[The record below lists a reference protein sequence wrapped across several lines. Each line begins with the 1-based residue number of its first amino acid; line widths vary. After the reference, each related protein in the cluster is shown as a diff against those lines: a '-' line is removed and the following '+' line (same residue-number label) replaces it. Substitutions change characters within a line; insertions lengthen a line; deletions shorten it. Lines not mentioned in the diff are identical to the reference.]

1 LSALKKQRNNTSG
14 LIDFF
19 RNNHELLKSV
29 GEEIFD
35 LSPTD
40 KQRLIEAMLS
50 DKIADMSGVAGEA
63 EFWGVYPSFTFNINI
78 LQTLSEEGKLDS
90 INPR

>member
-1 LSALKKQRNNTSG
+1 MG

-19 RNNHELLKSV
+19 RSNHELLKSV

-35 LSPTD
+35 LSSTD

-50 DKIADMSGVAGEA
+50 DKIEIMLGVEGEA
-63 EFWGVYPSFTFNINI
+63 EFWDINPSFTFNLSM
-78 LQTLSEEGKLDS
+78 LQTLSE
-90 INPR
+90 